1 MTHKAKKINK
11 YRKLCISY
19 SLDRIEKK
27 NKIKLLL
34 HAYEKELDER
44 NVKIKYIKNED
55 RNEHFS
61 VQLYGYDGELKYRTN
76 KVNCIEHVI
85 ELIDKMPM
93 GHEELVE
100 KLKSLEL
107 YTDAHKNTTIKGLGY
122 KNKETAQKS
131 ILAIS
136 KLPKDL
142 QFKIINV
149 LYQRAKY
156 HPYPTEGMKE
166 AMKVFKKWLDK
177 K

>member
-1 MTHKAKKINK
+1 
-11 YRKLCISY
+11 
-19 SLDRIEKK
+19 
-27 NKIKLLL
+27 
-34 HAYEKELDER
+34 
-44 NVKIKYIKNED
+44 
-55 RNEHFS
+55 
-61 VQLYGYDGELKYRTN
+61 
-76 KVNCIEHVI
+76 
-85 ELIDKMPM
+85 M

-100 KLKSLEL
+100 KLRSLEL

-131 ILAIS
+131 ILVIS

-156 HPYPTEGMKE
+156 HPYPKEGMKE

-177 K
+177 NKK